1 MSSEHIKVHIE
12 NALDLIEMI
21 SDDVEDNFIGTQVDG
36 AVAVKAR
43 ATMTVSTLAILSSYL
58 RQVCEEVGAA

>member
-36 AVAVKAR
+36 AVKAR

>member
-12 NALDLIEMI
+12 NALDLIDMI
-21 SDDVEDNFIGTQVDG
+21 SEDVETNFIGAQVDS
-36 AVAVKAR
+36 AVKAR

-58 RQVCEEVGAA
+58 RQACEEVGAA